1 MKYREHLNGL
11 VSGMLVT
18 NSGYIL
24 ASATK
29 LIDITWVQLI
39 PLTLSVT
46 SLGLLLVHR
55 VFYIYFES
63 QTALANTFAFGL
75 LSGVFS
81 YGFILAS
88 IHMWLAIVVLI
99 AALLATYEIRKDFG
113 KVKNS
118 YIRSRRAYYGKNR
131 RT

>member
-29 LIDITWVQLI
+29 LIDVTWIQLI
-39 PLTLSVT
+39 PLTLSVI

-55 VFYIYFES
+55 IFNVYFEN
-63 QTALANTFAFGL
+63 QTALANTFSFGL
-75 LSGVFS
+75 VSGGLA

-88 IHMWLAIVVLI
+88 IHMWLAIVVLF

-113 KVKNS
+113 KAKPNYIKSRKN
-118 YIRSRRAYYGKNR
+118 YYAKSRR
-131 RT
+131 T